1 MDDRLNMVLRGVRDA
16 VEAWG
21 DVRSQRK
28 AAVAAAT
35 QAVRTAEARLKV
47 SLRGLALGR
56 WRTLVAGR
64 PSLPNSRV
72 ARQVHLAAKSKQEVE
87 AALTALA
94 ALDTADTP
102 GGSPAFAQFDALYY
116 SATYYTTTGGPPLP
130 TVPLRLLTVV
140 ETLTGVIL
148 AAWTASF
155 LFMVMKKHWEED
167 VEGKNGR
174 HPRAEATPPP

>member
-1 MDDRLNMVLRGVRDA
+1 VFVAILIAAVTVVGCVYLHLGALVLLWSSYPRLVSVMRPFVGVMVLGVF
-16 VEAWG
+16 
-21 DVRSQRK
+21 
-28 AAVAAAT
+28 VAHFL
-35 QAVRTAEARLKV
+35 EI
-47 SLRGLALGR
+47 ALF
-56 WRTLVAGR
+56 A
-64 PSLPNSRV
+64 
-72 ARQVHLAAKSKQEVE
+72 

-155 LFMVMKKHWEED
+155 LFMVMKKHWDEHA
-167 VEGKNGR
+167 KPGR
-174 HPRAEATPPP
+174 PTQPSTVRDRVSDDSRALQ